1 MKFSVLLPTR
11 NGGQFLR
18 DCIRSI
24 LEESYEDFELIVS
37 DNANTDE
44 TPGILRSFAGDK
56 RLKVVRLETVVSVTD
71 NWNHALSSSSGDYF
85 VMMGDDDFLLPGY
98 FNRMEDVLKKYDN
111 PDCVMYSG
119 FIYVMPNSI
128 NGNTRSYYDKV
139 HFKFGP
145 DFAKEGVMPA
155 AMRFSI
161 VRDMY
166 HFRARTPL
174 RMQTTLVS
182 RKAAAGVPGGIFLPP
197 FPDYYAMN
205 ALFLSAE
212 RWVYHPE
219 NLVIVGVSPKS
230 FGHFFY
236 SNQQKKGLKY
246 LGIESDFKGRL
257 PGNELINQSHVGL
270 SLLKTNFQDK
280 LKGVEIS
287 RPNYVRRQVY
297 YWYMQYKSGVISFGD
312 LMGMAS
318 NLSLM
323 DWARLFLSVMDR
335 ESWIRVFRMFKFS
348 GRNDIQKIWYGL
360 CPLDGVLNI
369 KEFRDWVSKKFRKI

>member
-11 NGGQFLR
+11 NGGQFLG

-24 LEESYEDFELIVS
+24 LEDSYEDFELIVS

-56 RLKVVRLETVVSVTD
+56 RLKAVRLETVVSVTD

-85 VMMGDDDFLLPGY
+85 LMMGDDDFLLPGY

-111 PDCVMYSG
+111 PDCVMYNG

-166 HFRARTPL
+166 RFRARTSL
-174 RMQTTLVS
+174 HMQMTLVA

-197 FPDYYAMN
+197 FPDYYALN
-205 ALFLSAE
+205 ALLLSAE
-212 RWVYHPE
+212 RWVYLPE

-246 LGIESDFKGRL
+246 LGIESDFKGR
-257 PGNELINQSHVGL
+257 
-270 SLLKTNFQDK
+270 
-280 LKGVEIS
+280 
-287 RPNYVRRQVY
+287 
-297 YWYMQYKSGVISFGD
+297 
-312 LMGMAS
+312 
-318 NLSLM
+318 
-323 DWARLFLSVMDR
+323 
-335 ESWIRVFRMFKFS
+335 
-348 GRNDIQKIWYGL
+348 
-360 CPLDGVLNI
+360 
-369 KEFRDWVSKKFRKI
+369 